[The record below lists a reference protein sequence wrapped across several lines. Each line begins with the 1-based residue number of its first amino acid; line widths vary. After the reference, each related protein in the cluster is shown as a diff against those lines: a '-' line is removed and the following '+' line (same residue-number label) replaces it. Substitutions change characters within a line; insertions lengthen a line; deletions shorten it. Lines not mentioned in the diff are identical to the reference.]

1 MAWTERYLAAVL
13 RSIPEPK
20 RADVEREL
28 RSSIDD
34 AIEERTA
41 AGEDRTAAERTVLE
55 DLGDPAQLAGA
66 YTGRPTYLVGPELF
80 PLYRK
85 FVPRVIAAALP
96 IAATVQVAVKLLG
109 GGQLNDAIAAGIGGA
124 IEVGIQIAFWATVTF
139 VFLEWA
145 GPARQAR
152 AEIVAA
158 GGRWTLERLP
168 KAATGRITV
177 AEAAGEIVTV
187 LITLGI
193 FVFIAGLSTTDASG
207 APVPVFAREFSSV
220 WLPILLSAIALRGAV
235 HLKAYA
241 TGSWTRWLAVYHAV
255 LQAAFGVLMVTLALS
270 GWIVNPAFGDAIGV
284 PGLADGKG
292 PVMLTL
298 VVGTTLATGWE
309 IVRILLRHRRADA
322 QRPLVGAPSQ
332 PA

>member
-1 MAWTERYLAAVL
+1 MTYTERYLAAVL

-34 AIEERTA
+34 AIEERVA
-41 AGEDRTAAERTVLE
+41 AGEDRSAAERGVLE
-55 DLGDPAQLAGA
+55 GLGDPAQLAGA

-85 FVPRVIAAALP
+85 FVPRVIAVALP
-96 IAATVQVAVKLLG
+96 VAAIVHMALKLLG
-109 GGQLNDAIAAGIGGA
+109 GGELNDAIAAGIAGA
-124 IEVGIQIAFWATVTF
+124 IDVGIQIAFWATVTF

-158 GGRWTLERLP
+158 SGRWTLERLP
-168 KAATGRITV
+168 KVATGRITV
-177 AEAAGEIVTV
+177 GEAAGEIVTV

-193 FVFIAGLSTTDASG
+193 LLFMARLSTIAASG
-207 APVPVFAREFSSV
+207 AEVPLLAPAFTTV
-220 WLPILLSAIALRGAV
+220 WLPILFAATVLRGAV

-241 TGSWTRWLAVYHAV
+241 TGRWTRWLTVYHGV
-255 LQAAFGVLMVTLALS
+255 LQAAFGILVVTLALS
-270 GWIVNPAFGDAIGV
+270 GWILNPAFADAVGW
-284 PGLADGKG
+284 PGLADGRG
-292 PVMLTL
+292 PAMLAIA
-298 VVGTTLATGWE
+298 VGTTLATGWE
-309 IVRILLRHRRADA
+309 ILRIFLRARRA
-322 QRPLVGAPSQ
+322 QELGPLVGASSRS
-332 PA
+332 A